1 MIVSFLWVYDD
12 DETQVVVVVCGAMIE
27 REVRF
32 IDWNKLNRIFM
43 CLIFEHF
50 YYFFNN
56 QFLKEKISNFPHGL
70 AIKIKF
76 IVLQLSTPNE
86 NWLFFL
92 PLLE

>member
-12 DETQVVVVVCGAMIE
+12 DETQVVVVVCGVIIE

-56 QFLKEKISNFPHGL
+56 QFLKEKFPISLTDLQSRLNSSFYNFQHQT
-70 AIKIKF
+70 KID
-76 IVLQLSTPNE
+76 
-86 NWLFFL
+86 FFSFHF
-92 PLLE
+92 